1 MKNIATTAVP
11 LLLAS
16 SLAIVIGCTS
26 SQLPWYGEGPTE
38 KEPEVAEAERLF
50 EQGYLRSFIVASVA
64 PSTNAAVNAGLQELQ
79 SRVARR
85 LSPEV
90 LEIERLFENG
100 QRQEAL
106 TACNALAEERPDAVG
121 LAQLRAR
128 MTRDLSPAVA
138 AAEALFV
145 AGRTQEA
152 ITACIDITR
161 KDPEAVGLAD
171 LQRRINLRLAEERLT
186 AANKRAEATVDL
198 GTADALGFAAM
209 PQRYR
214 QKQHVMGETNAVVT
228 PLTEMQKALQQPV
241 SLTLENADVN
251 AIIAEIKKSTNIN
264 YIADSEI
271 VSTKLIT
278 ARFENTPLIEMLE
291 YFDKNLDISFSVY
304 SNLIWITQKEPPAAG
319 VPPMKTRVYRLRKGL
334 IGSELG
340 KSAQGISPF
349 KGPEERTSSSR
360 DQQQEQKPGAEG
372 KVGLLEAI
380 ERFVPQPEGAD
391 FIFND
396 KVHALIV
403 KNTLDNLALVE
414 ELIAAMD
421 LRPLQVLIEAR
432 FVTTTVTDLREL
444 GIEWLIDNRGDARFE
459 PGTLGDTDPWRR
471 GATAVTPVRSDLF
484 TGSFSGVN
492 DAGGGGANLAYQFLL
507 GDTALK
513 AVLNA
518 LEKTGDSR
526 TVVVPRVT
534 TLNNREA
541 RFRVGQDLTYFEE
554 VETDIM
560 TSGGYHSSDSRDN
573 VTYDYDRPMTVEL
586 GYSLIVTPSVGA
598 DLSTITLVLRPEI
611 SSLDKASDIGING
624 WIEYQL
630 SSLASASKDKNEPKI
645 RLPIIARQYIET
657 EAVVRSGET
666 VVLGGLVDASQ
677 SDVTSGTPWLS
688 KLPLLGYLFK
698 NEDKNETTKNI
709 LIFVTATLISDKGE
723 ELIPLND
730 FERYG
735 LEVPAEAQVPDILKA
750 PATP

>member
-106 TACNALAEERPDAVG
+106 TACRALLEKRPDAVG

-138 AAEALFV
+138 AAEELFV

-198 GTADALGFAAM
+198 GTADALDFAAV

-214 QKQHVMGETNAVVT
+214 QKQHVMGETNVVVT

-304 SNLIWITQKEPPAAG
+304 SNLIWITQKEPPAIG

-334 IGSELG
+334 VGSELG
-340 KSAQGISPF
+340 KTAQGASLF
-349 KGPEERTSSSR
+349 KGPEERSGGGSSS
-360 DQQQEQKPGAEG
+360 QQQEQKPGAEG

-396 KVHALIV
+396 KVHALVV

-414 ELIAAMD
+414 ELIGAMD

-444 GIEWLIDNRGDARFE
+444 GIEWLIDNRGDSRFE
-459 PGTLGDTDPWRR
+459 PGSLGAADPWRR
-471 GATAVTPVRSDLF
+471 GATQVTPVRTDVF
-484 TGSFSGVN
+484 TGVFSGV
-492 DAGGGGANLAYQFLL
+492 DDTGLGGGSLAYQFLL

-541 RFRVGQDLTYFEE
+541 RFRVGEDISYFEE

-560 TSGGYHSSDSRDN
+560 TSGGYNNNESRDN
-573 VTYDYDRPMTVEL
+573 VTYDYDRPTIVET
-586 GYSLIVTPSVGA
+586 GYSLVVTPSVGA
-598 DLSTITLVLRPEI
+598 DLSAINMVLRPEI
-611 SSLDKASDIGING
+611 SSVKE
-624 WIEYQL
+624 WKKYRL
-630 SSLASASKDKNEPKI
+630 SSLDSSDNVENEPAI
-645 RLPIIARQYIET
+645 EIPTISRQYIET

-666 VVLGGLVDASQ
+666 VVLGGLVDASKN
-677 SDVTSGTPWLS
+677 DEVSGTPWLS

-698 NEDKNETTKNI
+698 NEDKNQSTKNI

-723 ELIPLND
+723 ELIPLQD

-735 LEVPAEAQVPDILKA
+735 LEVPAEAQVPDILK
-750 PATP
+750 P